1 MAHTRRIRNTIHKGG
16 YIYLR
21 TAGGLNDNLVQL
33 AKCTKYAVQHG
44 RSIILEMPTYSAT
57 DISTVFDFSHFPVKV
72 YTNYKE
78 MREKLASHPIVPS
91 YYGSLTRPT
100 RRNWNYTNRK
110 WSSTSGKPLEF
121 DFSKSYLPNVVLVY
135 SAGGGGEGDDAVEI
149 LSHIRLTPEVK
160 ELYREKLKDYSVP
173 AEYVSIHL
181 RATDRKLNIT
191 NNITGMLLKDSNA
204 IIKMP
209 SSGNTHAD
217 ALKKIRAFIKAHPIP
232 VFVSGDNP
240 KLIAKLM
247 DKYPS
252 ILAGNDIYGKSHYN
266 GAKDPD
272 NLKNA
277 IADLLILAGAKAI
290 MTSQGGYSRLAK
302 KLRARPEVL
311 KSLLS

>member
-1 MAHTRRIRNTIHKGG
+1 
-16 YIYLR
+16 
-21 TAGGLNDNLVQL
+21 
-33 AKCTKYAVQHG
+33 
-44 RSIILEMPTYSAT
+44 MPTYSAT
-57 DISTVFDFSHFPVKV
+57 DISTVFDFSHFPVKI

-78 MREKLASHPIVPS
+78 MREKLATKPIVPE
-91 YYGSLTRPT
+91 YYGSLTVPT
-100 RRNWNYTNRK
+100 KKTYKNRK
-110 WSSTSGKPLEF
+110 WSSTSGQPFEF
-121 DFSKSYLPNVVLVY
+121 DFSKSYSPTVVLVY
-135 SAGGGGEGDDAVEI
+135 AAGGGGAGDDAVEI

-181 RATDRKLNIT
+181 RATDRNLNIT

-217 ALKKIRAFIKAHPIP
+217 SLKKIRAFIKAHPIP

-240 KLIAKLM
+240 KLIAKLTA
-247 DKYPS
+247 KYPS
-252 ILAGNDIYGKSHYN
+252 ILAGNDIHAKSHTH

-302 KLRARPEVL
+302 KLRAHPDVL
-311 KSLLS
+311 HAVLS